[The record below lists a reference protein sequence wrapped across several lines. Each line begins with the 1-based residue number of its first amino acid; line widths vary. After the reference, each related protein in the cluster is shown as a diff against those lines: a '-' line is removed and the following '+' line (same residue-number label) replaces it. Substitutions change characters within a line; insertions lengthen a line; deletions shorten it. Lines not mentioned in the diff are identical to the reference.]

1 MNNPYQP
8 LAYYHYTNNPSNDPY
23 LVINLNNCS
32 YGICECSPN
41 CSELLYTD
49 CMNISLWTMY
59 HTLLEKYTKDIYAVV
74 QQQFSSSNQ
83 AIKKAIKEKNYQQV
97 IYHFED
103 QDITLYDL
111 DSIMKPLKLV
121 LYTLL
126 DDAYYYIEDPQHINI
141 VVFGGIHFSYLIRH
155 YLKEYFTKPPFKSNQ
170 WIITSSKSFIRLGC
184 ILLEANMKEE
194 DALFLHDSYTGREKV
209 ILYLDEEN
217 LVRYKRPYYLTKT
230 DVLYLR
236 INNHLTKID
245 IPRHFY
251 EDAVEIGYDHNT
263 VYLRVFETQHVEEIH
278 LQNNESIS

>member
-1 MNNPYQP
+1 MA
-8 LAYYHYTNNPSNDPY
+8 LT
-23 LVINLNNCS
+23 
-32 YGICECSPN
+32 
-41 CSELLYTD
+41 
-49 CMNISLWTMY
+49 
-59 HTLLEKYTKDIYAVV
+59 
-74 QQQFSSSNQ
+74 
-83 AIKKAIKEKNYQQV
+83 
-97 IYHFED
+97 
-103 QDITLYDL
+103 
-111 DSIMKPLKLV
+111 LKLV

-170 WIITSSKSFIRLGC
+170 WIITSNKSFIRLGC
-184 ILLEANMKEE
+184 ILLEANVKEE
-194 DALFLHDSYTGREKV
+194 DALFLHDSYTGIEKIV
-209 ILYLDEEN
+209 LYLDEEN

-236 INNHLTKID
+236 LNNHLTKID

-278 LQNNESIS
+278 LQNNDSIS